1 MGLPLRSFTGEA
13 PERRA
18 IPPETVWHFRQVGNN
33 GRVADVFVG
42 RAGPLARLTSVLDD
56 SVGGR
61 AHLALVTGEA
71 GIGKTSL
78 LSRIAQA
85 ASQRGALVAWG
96 TSWDSPSAPAF
107 WLWTQVLR
115 AMTARGAA
123 AASGDDA
130 AELGRLVPELGSGD
144 SAGESSDA
152 ASGRFRLFDPVT
164 PYIERAAVEQPLVV

>member
-1 MGLPLRSFTGEA
+1 M
-13 PERRA
+13 
-18 IPPETVWHFRQVGNN
+18 
-33 GRVADVFVG
+33 ADVFVG

-56 SVGGR
+56 TVGGR

-78 LSRIAQA
+78 LSRITEEAG
-85 ASQRGALVAWG
+85 QRGALVAWG

-115 AMTARGAA
+115 GMTARGAA

-144 SAGESSDA
+144 PAGESSDDGRA
-152 ASGRFRLFDPVT
+152 ASIVSRNRSWAKPTLPS
-164 PYIERAAVEQPLVV
+164 L